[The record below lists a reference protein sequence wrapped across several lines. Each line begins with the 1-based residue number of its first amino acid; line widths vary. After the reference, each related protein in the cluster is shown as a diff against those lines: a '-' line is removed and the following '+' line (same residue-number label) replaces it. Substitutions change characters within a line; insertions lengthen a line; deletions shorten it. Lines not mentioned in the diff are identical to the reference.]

1 MEFGEHCVFVVEILE
16 EIEAESWKK
25 LLKKMKKENKSVV
38 LWLLLGCVLVF
49 VMVVVG
55 GITRLTNSGL
65 SMTDWHLITDTFPP
79 LTDAKWQAAFDQY
92 KQFPEYQKINSLNG
106 FTLSDYKF
114 IYFWEWFHRLIGR
127 VIGLVFMVP
136 FVYFLVRKKIDKAT
150 LKKCYI
156 LLGMGA
162 LQGFFGW
169 FMVKSGL
176 IDNPD
181 VSHFRLS
188 LHLTFAFVTFAYT
201 LWVALD
207 LIYPTRNEVLVP
219 MKRLARIT
227 LVFLLLQIIYG
238 GFVAGLNAGLIHNH
252 WPLMSDGQFI
262 HETVFIEQKTL
273 FLNLVEGKS
282 GVQFVHR
289 TVAYIVV
296 GLILLLFFKSKAY
309 TLSKEQQMGLNA
321 LVALVFLQFTLG
333 VFTLLYSVPL
343 WLGLTHQI
351 VAFLLLTAM
360 TYTLH
365 RFSK

>member
-1 MEFGEHCVFVVEILE
+1 
-16 EIEAESWKK
+16 
-25 LLKKMKKENKSVV
+25 MKNENKSIII
-38 LWLLLGCVLVF
+38 WLLSGCFLVF
-49 VMVVVG
+49 IMVVVG

-65 SMTDWHLITDTFPP
+65 SMTDWHLVTDTFPP
-79 LTDAKWQAAFDQY
+79 LTELKWQETFEKY
-92 KQFPEYQKINSLNG
+92 KQFPEYQKINSQND

-114 IYFWEWFHRLIGR
+114 IYFWEWFHRFIARILGFVFLI
-127 VIGLVFMVP
+127 P
-136 FVYFLVRKKIDKAT
+136 FFYFLIKKKLDKAT
-150 LKKCYI
+150 LQKCYI

-207 LIYPTRNEVLVP
+207 LIYPNKKEINVYIRN
-219 MKRLARIT
+219 LARLT
-227 LVFLLLQIIYG
+227 LIFILLQIIYG

-252 WPLMSDGQFI
+252 WPLMSDSQFF
-262 HETVFIEQKTL
+262 HESIL
-273 FLNLVEGKS
+273 FEKDTWFQRFTEAKS

-289 TVAYIVV
+289 TLAYIVV
-296 GLILLLFFKSKAY
+296 ALIFVLLFKSKKQK
-309 TLSKEQQMGLNA
+309 LDKQQQFGINA
-321 LVALVFLQFTLG
+321 LVAIVILQFALG

-343 WLGLTHQI
+343 WLGLTHQV
-351 VAFLLLTAM
+351 VAFFLLTAM
-360 TYTLH
+360 TYSLH
-365 RFSK
+365 RLSK